1 MADFNV
7 ILIYINK
14 KKMQIFS
21 DIAQDLG
28 LFKAR
33 MHNLGVLCNVVYVK
47 FNTRHFLAQKNAL
60 LESLLYNY
68 VQQYKQI

>member
-7 ILIYINK
+7 MLIK
-14 KKMQIFS
+14 KKWQILS

-28 LFKAR
+28 LFNAR
-33 MHNLGVLCNVVYVK
+33 MHNLGVLCNVDYVK
-47 FNTRHFLAQKNAL
+47 FTTRHFLAQKNSL

-68 VQQYKQI
+68 VLQYKPI